1 MTLLEK
7 ASEIKRKSLIL
18 EQILRLIGKQDFI
31 DFYLDLRDEEK
42 PDILRLV
49 DELDYEGLMTA
60 FRTATYH
67 RMTVKEL
74 RIIAVRKGIK
84 YPNIYDK
91 FHLVKLLEKKDAAL
105 ENVHENGVIQG
116 QGYGLAKAE

>member
-18 EQILRLIGKQDFI
+18 EKILRLIAKQDFI
-31 DFYLDLRDEEK
+31 DFYLDLSDEEK
-42 PDILRLV
+42 PDILQRV
-49 DELDYEGLMTA
+49 DDLDYDGLMTA
-60 FRTATYH
+60 FRTANYN
-67 RMTVKEL
+67 RLTVKEL

-91 FHLVKLLEKKDAAL
+91 YNLVRLLEKKDAAL
-105 ENVHENGVIQG
+105 ENVHENGIVQG
-116 QGYGLAKAE
+116 PGHEMAKAK

>member
-7 ASEIKRKSLIL
+7 AEQIKRKNL
-18 EQILRLIGKQDFI
+18 EIEKILRLLAKQDFI
-31 DFYLDLRDEEK
+31 DFYLDLSEDQK
-42 PDILRLV
+42 QTLLGL
-49 DELDYEGLMTA
+49 LDVLEYEAIMTM
-60 FRTATYH
+60 FRTNTYE

-91 FHLVKLLEKKDAAL
+91 WSLVKLLEKKDAAL
-105 ENVHENGVIQG
+105 EVTHENGTVKG
-116 QGYGLAKAE
+116 PGHALAKAE